1 MNFPSNAKHSST
13 LGERIRIA
21 RRRAGLS
28 QAALAQKS
36 HVTASAVAQWEH
48 PSGTRPDLDRLQTIA
63 TATNVPLAWLVSGLA
78 LAAAP
83 AQVFEIETPAIAID
97 VYAETLVEETL
108 LKNFRLMS
116 QQAREHF
123 AALAQEFSNPRG
135 RRDRQRR

>member
-1 MNFPSNAKHSST
+1 MNFPSNAKHPLT

-48 PSGTRPDLDRLQTIA
+48 PSGTRPDLDRLQAIA
-63 TATNVPLAWLVSGLA
+63 TATDVPLAWLVSGSA
-78 LAAAP
+78 LVDAP
-83 AQVFEIETPAIAID
+83 TQVFEMEAPAVAID

-108 LKNFRLMS
+108 LKDFRQMS
-116 QQAREHF
+116 PLAREHF
-123 AALAQEFSNPRG
+123 AALAHEFSANRK
-135 RRDRQRR
+135 RHDRQRR